1 MNNFRTIAIFALA
14 LFLQG
19 PLMAQDEEKEEQPE
33 DPNNLVSNPS
43 FEKYEGNL
51 RRDGQF
57 DLTED
62 WGNASEVISDLFA
75 TGIRSKYVNI
85 PENSFGNELP
95 YDGDNY
101 AGIVTYSYRSKLNKS
116 YITIQM
122 KSSMNKGDLYCIKY
136 KASLADRARY
146 ATNNLGVILTKG
158 KVNEKTTSTIKRS
171 DVLLTDKN
179 PVVNQTEGWW
189 SFCKRYVSNG
199 SEKYITIGNF
209 SDDRSTKTETREIDK
224 KYAEEGPEMVGYYY
238 IDMVEVRKV
247 EPTEDCGCSNT
258 KIPESKVIYSA
269 SVQINDDMNATE
281 KVEAVDA
288 YFYQYKS
295 ELVSSAKR
303 SIDLIIEM
311 MKENPL
317 MKVQVIGHMDS
328 EEAELAK
335 SEPSLSKLD
344 ENRARAVL
352 AYMLSEGIDRKRIME
367 KGVGD
372 SQPVSK
378 MSTPISLAK
387 NRRVEFK
394 ISL

>member
-1 MNNFRTIAIFALA
+1 MNKFRSIVLIALA
-14 LFLQG
+14 LLIQV
-19 PLMAQDEEKEEQPE
+19 PVMAQDEEKEPEPE
-33 DPNNLVSNPS
+33 DPNNLVPNPS

-57 DLTED
+57 DLIEE
-62 WGNASEVISDLFA
+62 WGNGSGVVSDLFA
-75 TGIRSKYVNI
+75 SGIRSKYVNI
-85 PENSFGNELP
+85 PENSYGNEAP
-95 YDGDNY
+95 FDGDNY

-116 YITIQM
+116 YITVRM
-122 KSSMNKGDLYCIKY
+122 KNSMNKGDLYCIKF

-146 ATNNLGVILTKG
+146 ATNNLGVILTKS

-179 PVVNQTEGWW
+179 PVVNQPEGWW
-189 SFCKRYVSNG
+189 SFCKRHVSNG

-209 SDDRSTKTETREIDK
+209 SDDRSTKTETREIDE
-224 KYAEEGPEMVGYYY
+224 KYAEDGPEMVGYYY
-238 IDMVEVRKV
+238 IDMVEVRKI
-247 EPTEDCGCSNT
+247 EPSEDCGCDNT

-269 SVQINDDMNATE
+269 SVQMSDDMNATE
-281 KVEAVDA
+281 KVEAVDV

-295 ELVSSAKR
+295 DVVSSAKR
-303 SIDLIIEM
+303 SIDMIVSM

-317 MKVQVIGHMDS
+317 MKVQVIGHIDT

-335 SEPSLSKLD
+335 TELSLKKLD
-344 ENRARAVL
+344 EDRARAVL
-352 AYMLSEGIDRKRIME
+352 AYMLSEGIERKRIME

-372 SQPVSK
+372 SQPASK
-378 MSTPISLAK
+378 MKTPISLAK

>member
-171 DVLLTDKN
+171 DVLLSDKN

>member
-1 MNNFRTIAIFALA
+1 
-14 LFLQG
+14 
-19 PLMAQDEEKEEQPE
+19 MAQDEEKEEQPE

-171 DVLLTDKN
+171 DVLLSDKN